1 MTKLVSVAAIGGF
14 LFGYDT
20 GIIAGAQIWF
30 KNDFPTITT
39 TQTSLVVSLALVGAA
54 IGALFAGIL
63 SDKIGRKKVIIVADV
78 AFTLGALC

>member
-1 MTKLVSVAAIGGF
+1 LVSVAAIGGF